1 MDSHF
6 IRLDPR
12 QFSLN
17 HDFIRFNPTLQTREY
32 FQFISISHPPQNR
45 VYRIQ

>member
-1 MDSHF
+1 
-6 IRLDPR
+6 
-12 QFSLN
+12 
-17 HDFIRFNPTLQTREY
+17 LQTREY